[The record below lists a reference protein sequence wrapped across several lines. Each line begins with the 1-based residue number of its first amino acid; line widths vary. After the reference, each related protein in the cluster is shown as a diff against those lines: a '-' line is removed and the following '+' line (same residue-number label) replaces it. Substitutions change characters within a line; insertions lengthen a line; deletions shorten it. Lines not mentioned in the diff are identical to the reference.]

1 MLYNTNAIKQTQQ
14 GYEQA
19 VTNSINQEQSTGDC
33 NTVQIEQQLSVRNK
47 NIKVILEFPTVV
59 NEKAEEEFK
68 DFLKG
73 LYLKKLEIGSMQRDP
88 QALKSPPIG
97 RNPMKRSVTKKAMIE
112 KSAMEN
118 STDTSSYNTDRA
130 YENNTKEGNSHE

>member
-1 MLYNTNAIKQTQQ
+1 MLYNANSIKQTQQ

-33 NTVQIEQQLSVRNK
+33 NTVQIEQQLSVQNK
-47 NIKVILEFPTVV
+47 NIKVVLEFPTVA

-73 LYLKKLEIGSMQRDP
+73 LYLKKLEIGSMQREP
-88 QALKSPPIG
+88 QALKSPPTG
-97 RNPMKRSVTKKAMIE
+97 RKAAE
-112 KSAMEN
+112 SSTATSTNNRNNKNEN
-118 STDTSSYNTDRA
+118 T
-130 YENNTKEGNSHE
+130 TKEGNSHE

>member
-1 MLYNTNAIKQTQQ
+1 MLYNANSIKQTQQ

-33 NTVQIEQQLSVRNK
+33 NTVQIEQQLSVQNK
-47 NIKVILEFPTVV
+47 NIKVVLEFPTVA

-73 LYLKKLEIGSMQRDP
+73 LYLKKLEIGSMQREL
-88 QALKSPPIG
+88 QALKSPPTG
-97 RNPMKRSVTKKAMIE
+97 RKAAE
-112 KSAMEN
+112 SSTATSTNNRNNKNEN
-118 STDTSSYNTDRA
+118 T
-130 YENNTKEGNSHE
+130 TKEGNSHE